1 VCHGLKPPTEQ
12 SGAFE
17 AFQKLATG
25 QILQGLQYWETLNIQ
40 VEILV
45 EPMFQGKVSRETRW
59 KWPHVEFV
67 FLCHEVWTSGKWVSY
82 EGAWK
87 VGTILKLGLI

>member
-1 VCHGLKPPTEQ
+1 M
-12 SGAFE
+12 
-17 AFQKLATG
+17 
-25 QILQGLQYWETLNIQ
+25 
-40 VEILV
+40 EILV

>member
-1 VCHGLKPPTEQ
+1 VEHLRLSRSWQQARSCKG
-12 SGAFE
+12 
-17 AFQKLATG
+17 
-25 QILQGLQYWETLNIQ
+25 YWETLNIQ

-59 KWPHVEFV
+59 KWPHVEDV